1 MDFIMLFVLYGEDQQ
16 LKTKRKCQIEDVDL
30 SGDAG
35 NAQKI

>member
-1 MDFIMLFVLYGEDQQ
+1 MDFIMLSVLCTEDKQ

-35 NAQKI
+35 NT